1 MKSPKRQPDIVH
13 DDNVLWG
20 GAAVRSSIG
29 QVSYSRLQKH
39 PHQQMNG
46 RAAMQQSS
54 HRAVAKQPLRQA
66 MHGQQQKRPHPL
78 PRPPEPRRVR
88 LEDKLRD
95 LGSPPK
101 KSGDSVGT
109 SELGSLMSSVVPV
122 PKTIF
127 HRTSPPSARST
138 PSSLQNTL
146 DYSARPPNQGTQQ
159 RALNILSRGPTPD
172 VSSQLPV
179 RRNPASNGPGL
190 IPIGSET
197 WKLKQEFLDT
207 SPLDPSPR
215 QKSSPGFFPAS
226 RTDEDS
232 HASDG
237 FGRLNDNNGLGSL
250 QVGSETWNLSYA
262 PANVQSNKVARRHH
276 SEPVAVAAPPVY
288 RHPSRAPRPAKN
300 DSRNIH
306 QQRLVMKSVTE
317 NRNGTRVQ
325 NLTFIGREGSQSPQ
339 PIFHRQ
345 ALPVP
350 SSRSRPPAGAKRRF
364 QRLPSAIKIV
374 SSAPPPSHSQRA
386 NNQTIRGKSN
396 QQLRHQ
402 GRSTGLRQA
411 STNRLHPPAQMN
423 RSLDDKLKSIGT
435 TNGGTKALAESS
447 QVSGSVFEAVEV
459 GSFGVQHTLFSKHEK
474 PKDVNYHPVL
484 PHPTPLIR
492 VKDPVVVKLNNSQRS
507 NRPRFS
513 DKMKTMATKASQK
526 LVIMP
531 GAGGHSSN
539 MVNEKEKYRPSII
552 YGSNI
557 GSTESS
563 DEDIVLQS
571 RLSYI

>member
-1 MKSPKRQPDIVH
+1 M
-13 DDNVLWG
+13 
-20 GAAVRSSIG
+20 
-29 QVSYSRLQKH
+29 
-39 PHQQMNG
+39 
-46 RAAMQQSS
+46 
-54 HRAVAKQPLRQA
+54 
-66 MHGQQQKRPHPL
+66 
-78 PRPPEPRRVR
+78 
-88 LEDKLRD
+88 
-95 LGSPPK
+95 
-101 KSGDSVGT
+101 
-109 SELGSLMSSVVPV
+109 
-122 PKTIF
+122 
-127 HRTSPPSARST
+127 
-138 PSSLQNTL
+138 
-146 DYSARPPNQGTQQ
+146 
-159 RALNILSRGPTPD
+159 
-172 VSSQLPV
+172 
-179 RRNPASNGPGL
+179 RRNPASNGTGL

-237 FGRLNDNNGLGSL
+237 FGRLNDNNG
-250 QVGSETWNLSYA
+250 VAETWNLSYA
-262 PANVQSNKVARRHH
+262 PANVQSQKVARRHH
-276 SEPVAVAAPPVY
+276 SEPVAAPPVY
-288 RHPSRAPRPAKN
+288 RHPSRAPRPARN
-300 DSRNIH
+300 DSRNSH

-317 NRNGTRVQ
+317 NRNGTRVH

-339 PIFHRQ
+339 PVFHKQ
-345 ALPVP
+345 ALPVA
-350 SSRSRPPAGAKRRF
+350 SSRSRLTGATRRF
-364 QRLPSAIKIV
+364 QRFPSAIKIV

-386 NNQTIRGKSN
+386 NNQTVRGKSN
-396 QQLRHQ
+396 QQFRHQ

-411 STNRLHPPAQMN
+411 STNRLHPTQMD
-423 RSLDDKLKSIGT
+423 RSLDDKLKSMST

-492 VKDPVVVKLNNSQRS
+492 VKDPVVVKLNNSQRP
-507 NRPRFS
+507 NRPRFT
-513 DKMKTMATKASQK
+513 DKMKAMATKASQK
-526 LVIMP
+526 LVVMPGP
-531 GAGGHSSN
+531 GAGGHSNN
-539 MVNEKEKYRPSII
+539 MVNENERYRPSII